1 MKILEHICATRTFK
15 KKLEASRTRLY
26 RMALAW
32 CGDPMLADDLVQD
45 TLIKA
50 MQKSHQLRDGNK
62 LEHWLS
68 AILNNT
74 WREHLRRQKPEVA
87 IDDEM
92 FVCENC
98 PEVEMTSQ
106 EIVNRV
112 RHAVGKLPIGQRQV
126 LTLVDLE
133 GFAYAETAEIL
144 DIPVGTVM
152 SRLCRA
158 RRALTG
164 FLIDLNTPAAAASE
178 VGRTHL
184 RRVK

>member
-1 MKILEHICATRTFK
+1 MKVLESICATRSFR

-32 CGDPMLADDLVQD
+32 SGDPMVADDLVQD
-45 TLIKA
+45 TLTKA
-50 MQKSHQLRDGNK
+50 LQKSHQLRDGNK

-68 AILNNT
+68 AILSNT
-74 WREHLRRQKPEVA
+74 WREHLRRQKPGVE
-87 IDDEM
+87 INDEM

-112 RHAVGKLPIGQRQV
+112 RRAVGKLPVGQREV

-144 DIPVGTVM
+144 EIPVGTVM

-158 RRALTG
+158 RRALAGHLSDMQTYVPVSG
-164 FLIDLNTPAAAASE
+164 DVKPQ
-178 VGRTHL
+178 L

>member
-1 MKILEHICATRTFK
+1 MKVLEHICATRTFK

-68 AILNNT
+68 AILSNT
-74 WREHLRRQKPEVA
+74 WREHLRRQKPGVE

-112 RHAVGKLPIGQRQV
+112 RRAVGKLPIGQREV

-164 FLIDLNTPAAAASE
+164 FLTDLYMPAAAATE
-178 VGRTHL
+178 AGRPHL